1 MIFPTT
7 PPFKPPGIPQPHLMT
22 LSQSLFVLFQVSDI
36 DSSSLRNTVPGKGY
50 FVIFIVGFVVCNPR
64 TPQDLKRK
72 VGYPHNFRT
81 SIQTNSQPLLSNER
95 NRNWDTLLR
104 SCEPMSVGAARRRES
119 HLQFRRG
126 SIWY

>member
-1 MIFPTT
+1 MIFPRT

-22 LSQSLFVLFQVSDI
+22 LSESIFVLFQVSDI

-50 FVIFIVGFVVCNPR
+50 FVFVGFVVCNPR

-81 SIQTNSQPLLSNER
+81 SIQTNSQPLLGHE
-95 NRNWDTLLR
+95 TEQKLGHPAQELR
-104 SCEPMSVGAARRRES
+104 TNVSGGSPQARVAS
-119 HLQFRRG
+119 PV
-126 SIWY
+126 S